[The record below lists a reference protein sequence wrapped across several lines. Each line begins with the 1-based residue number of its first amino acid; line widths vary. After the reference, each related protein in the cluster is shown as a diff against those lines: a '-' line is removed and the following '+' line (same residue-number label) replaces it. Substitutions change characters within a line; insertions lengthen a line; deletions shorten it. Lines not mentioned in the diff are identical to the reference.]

1 MQRIQLEEEYKQA
14 HHEWRQENTL
24 DELVTADNVAQVVEQ
39 WTGIPVQSMLE
50 TESEKLLR
58 MEEVINER
66 VIGQEERSP
75 PWPMPFGGRA
85 AA

>member
-1 MQRIQLEEEYKQA
+1 M
-14 HHEWRQENTL
+14 
-24 DELVTADNVAQVVEQ
+24 AQVVEQ

-66 VIGQEERSP
+66 VIGRRKRWRH
-75 PWPMPFGGRA
+75 WPMPFAAPA